1 MQSANAT
8 AAANKE
14 AAAIQTVPAT
24 QSAMRQVEPQATYTV
39 QAIIP
44 GRAWLKSD
52 SGETV
57 TVAEGDTL
65 RGYGRV
71 VKIDPYDGVVAI
83 DIGGK
88 IISLSYGVTA
98 E

>member
-1 MQSANAT
+1 MNYS
-8 AAANKE
+8 
-14 AAAIQTVPAT
+14 
-24 QSAMRQVEPQATYTV
+24 V

-52 SGETV
+52 SGDTV
-57 TVAEGDTL
+57 TVAEGDML

-71 VKIDPYDGVVAI
+71 TKIDPYDGIVNI
-83 DIGGK
+83 DTGGK
-88 IISLSYGVTA
+88 VVTLSYGMVA